1 LTPNSRLQ
9 FNASVACNVETQ
21 SIKEWSVGTTSKYQ
35 LTPNLVF
42 EFVFVMADTH
52 SEIKPAILYW
62 GTPVVLISTENEDG
76 TANIGPM
83 SSAFWLGDRCILG
96 LDASSQTP
104 KNLLRTGQCVLN
116 LPSDD
121 MTRAVNKLAKTTGTK
136 ELPAPKLNRGYT
148 YEKDKFGVAGLTPEP
163 SSKCSPGYYA
173 MLMQLLIRDTPILE
187 LVRAP
192 RIAECPVQMEAE
204 LVNQHPI
211 IGGAI
216 LVMEVKIVKTLVT
229 DNLRLSGHDDRIDP
243 DAWKPM
249 FMMFQHLYGLRPGKI
264 EQSKLASIDEELY
277 RALSKQGTIDE
288 ELYRAVSREAVPAP
302 GSGPLGTDLS
312 G

>member
-1 LTPNSRLQ
+1 
-9 FNASVACNVETQ
+9 
-21 SIKEWSVGTTSKYQ
+21 
-35 LTPNLVF
+35 
-42 EFVFVMADTH
+42 MADTH

-136 ELPAPKLNRGYT
+136 ELPAPKLGRGYV
-148 YEKDKFGVAGLTPEP
+148 YEKDKFGVAGLTAEP
-163 SSKCSPGYYA
+163 SGRSIHKYTEWKHV
-173 MLMQLLIRDTPILE
+173 LMKDPSVLE

-204 LVNQHPI
+204 LVNQNPI

-216 LVMEVKIVKTLVT
+216 LVIEVKIAKTWVT
-229 DNLRLSGHDDRIDP
+229 DNLRLKGHDDRIDP

-312 G
+312 A